1 MRVFTAVLLILLV
14 LLQYRLWFGKNSVP
28 DYIAL
33 KENLVR
39 QLGANE
45 KLQQRNKLLY
55 ADTDDL
61 KLGLEAIEER
71 ARNELG
77 MIKENETFFRLIP
90 KERGRR
96 NVSDNINGKVMP
108 YWNKNNNLLLLSRL
122 PVLVKECKPI
132 AQNNIYLLIM
142 KAYLATL

>member
-1 MRVFTAVLLILLV
+1 MRVFTVVLLILFF

-28 DYIAL
+28 DYVAL
-33 KENLVR
+33 QENVAHQKML
-39 QLGANE
+39 ND
-45 KLQQRNKLLY
+45 KLRQRNKVLY

-90 KERGRR
+90 NEANKDKTLANKE
-96 NVSDNINGKVMP
+96 IP
-108 YWNKNNNLLLLSRL
+108 
-122 PVLVKECKPI
+122 
-132 AQNNIYLLIM
+132 
-142 KAYLATL
+142 